1 MNHSGTLYTISAPS
15 GAGKTSLVK
24 ALVEQDSQLFVSV
37 SHTTRGQRTG
47 EENGVNYYFV
57 SRENFENAIRAE
69 TFFEWAEVFG
79 NLYGTAV
86 EPVERQ
92 LEAGHDVILEI
103 DWQGAA
109 QVKKRVPDSVHIFIL
124 PPSLDIL
131 RQRLVGR
138 GQDSAEVI
146 EGRMAQA
153 QSELAHWPEADYL
166 VVNDRFEQALDDLKH
181 IVASQRLS
189 RRSQSHKLASTLTK
203 LTQN

>member
-1 MNHSGTLYTISAPS
+1 MNYSGTLYTISAPS

-189 RRSQSHKLASTLTK
+189 RRSQSHKLASTLAK

>member
-166 VVNDRFEQALDDLKH
+166 VVNDRFEQALNDLQH

-189 RRSQSHKLASTLTK
+189 RRSQSHKLASTLAK

>member
-1 MNHSGTLYTISAPS
+1 MNYSGTLYTISAPS

>member
-1 MNHSGTLYTISAPS
+1 MHHSGTLYTISAPS

-37 SHTTRGQRTG
+37 SHTTRRQRSG

-57 SRENFENAIRAE
+57 SRESFEEAVRNE

-79 NLYGTAV
+79 NLYGTAI

-92 LEAGHDVILEI
+92 LQAGHDVILEI

-109 QVKKRVPDSVHIFIL
+109 QVKKRVPESIHIFIL
-124 PPSLDIL
+124 PPSLKVL
-131 RQRLVGR
+131 RERLVGR
-138 GQDSAEVI
+138 GQDSDEVI

-153 QSELAHWPEADYL
+153 QNELVHWSEADYL
-166 VVNDRFEQALDDLKH
+166 VVNDRFEHALDDLKH

-189 RRSQSHKLASTLTK
+189 RRSQSHKLASQLAK